1 MEQMKSL
8 KRGLRAH
15 GVVIAA
21 VCIAVGGTSIAAAT
35 QHNAGTAK
43 KKSKRG
49 PPGAVGAT
57 GATGVG
63 GAAGVAGV
71 AGSSRAFAKVGY
83 NGVSA
88 IKSPSSLATSKLAG
102 TGLYCINAGVLT
114 PTNSVALAD
123 ADYSDGS
130 TDGGDTAQVVNG
142 STANTC
148 PAGQFA
154 VRTFDAAGAAKDIGF
169 TFIVG

>member
-1 MEQMKSL
+1 MEQMKAL

-35 QHNAGTAK
+35 QHDASSAK

-49 PPGAVGAT
+49 PPGRIGAT
-57 GATGVG
+57 GATGTT
-63 GAAGVAGV
+63 GASGVTGV
-71 AGSSRAFAKVGY
+71 AGSSRAWAKVGY
-83 NGVSA
+83 DGVSTL
-88 IKSPSSLATSKLAG
+88 KSPSSLATSKLAG

-114 PTNSVALAD
+114 PTNSVGLAD

-130 TDGGDTAQVVNG
+130 TNGGDTAQVVNS

-154 VRTFDAAGAAKDIGF
+154 VRTFDPAGNAKDIGF

>member
-8 KRGLRAH
+8 KRGIRAH

-35 QHNAGTAK
+35 QHNAGAAK
-43 KKSKRG
+43 KKPKRG

-57 GATGVG
+57 GAG
-63 GAAGVAGV
+63 GATGV
-71 AGSSRAFAKVGY
+71 AGSSRAWAKVGY
-83 NGVSA
+83 DGVSA
-88 IKSPSSLATSKLAG
+88 LKSPSSLATSKLAG

-123 ADYSDGS
+123 PDFSDGS
-130 TDGGDTAQVVNG
+130 TEDGDTALIVNG

-148 PAGQFA
+148 PTGQFA
-154 VRTFDAAGAAKDIGF
+154 VRTFDVTGAPKNAGF
-169 TFIVG
+169 TFIIG